1 MDSPTIE
8 FGRMPYEIS
17 PMGIYEDNDEYSV
30 NCDVWWSYVPFLMYL
45 WLQFAILCRF
55 QSTYL

>member
-1 MDSPTIE
+1 MFWVEVYCFHKHSKQLLTLMDSPTIE

-30 NCDVWWSYVPFLMYL
+30 NCDV
-45 WLQFAILCRF
+45 
-55 QSTYL
+55 